1 MTPQYTELATRFR
14 FSTPPL
20 PREPQTI
27 QSSPEVP
34 EVEVHADVPIDPE
47 ILLQRAYSKGTH
59 LTLVELSTNYDKFHP
74 WS

>member
-1 MTPQYTELATRFR
+1 MTPNYTELATRSR

-20 PREPQTI
+20 PLEPQTI

-47 ILLQRAYSKGTH
+47 ILLRLSCHKGTYQ
-59 LTLVELSTNYDKFHP
+59 LLIELSTTRDIVQP

>member
-20 PREPQTI
+20 PLEPQTI
-27 QSSPEVP
+27 QSSPEVLV
-34 EVEVHADVPIDPE
+34 VEVHEDVPIDLE
-47 ILLQRAYSKGTH
+47 LLLQRACSKGTH
-59 LTLVELSTNYDKFHP
+59 LLLVELSTKYDKFQP